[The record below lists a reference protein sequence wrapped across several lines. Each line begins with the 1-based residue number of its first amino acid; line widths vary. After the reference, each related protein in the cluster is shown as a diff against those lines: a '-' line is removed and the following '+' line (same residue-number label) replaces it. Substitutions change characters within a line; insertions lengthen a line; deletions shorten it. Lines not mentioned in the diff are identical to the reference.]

1 MIADCYIKFYT
12 FKKFQGWRWW
22 GIVLCTGSTHTHA
35 QLEFYCKK
43 NRIVFLTLD
52 GAPLKVFKLGLQT
65 SRFLGSNPY
74 CTYPVGKLELLD
86 EDFEWANTSPQ
97 PRAWKLLLYHFVG
110 RFFGMRIPDNCVTFI
125 SDLLNRKGYNIP
137 RMFSPKELWRY
148 LHDGNNVSR
157 TSPSGQ
163 DNAR

>member
-1 MIADCYIKFYT
+1 MSGDCYIRFYP
-12 FKKFQGWRWW
+12 FRKLQGWRWW
-22 GIVLCTGSTHTHA
+22 GIVLCNWSTHTHA
-35 QLEFYCKK
+35 QLEFDCKK
-43 NRIVFLTLD
+43 NRVVFLTLD
-52 GAPLKVFKLGLQT
+52 GVPTKVFKLGLQT
-65 SRFLGSNPY
+65 SRFLGKKPY
-74 CTYPVGKLELLD
+74 LSYSVGKLELLN
-86 EDFEWANTSPQ
+86 EDFDWVHSLPT

-110 RFFGMRIPDNCVTFI
+110 RFVGMRIPDNCITFI
-125 SDLLNRKGYNIP
+125 CDFLNRKGYNIP